1 MSGVNTILSSDIK
14 MLRHYIKDLSFENL
28 SETVENFQQNNP
40 KILHNIDFN
49 YKNYKSENSNY
60 KFSVSINY
68 NCNLV
73 STTQNNNFLILELVY
88 FGLFEVELKSK
99 LDQDML
105 TKNALEKL
113 YPYVKSIVEYITQR
127 GSSIKVTL
135 DDLNFDLLKKTN
147 S

>member
-28 SETVENFQQNNP
+28 SETDENFQQNNP
-40 KILHNIDFN
+40 KILHNIDFT
-49 YKNYKSENSNY
+49 YKNYQSENYNY

-113 YPYVKSIVEYITQR
+113 YPYVKSIVEYITQK

>member
-1 MSGVNTILSSDIK
+1 M
-14 MLRHYIKDLSFENL
+14 
-28 SETVENFQQNNP
+28 
-40 KILHNIDFN
+40 
-49 YKNYKSENSNY
+49 
-60 KFSVSINY
+60 
-68 NCNLV
+68 V

-113 YPYVKSIVEYITQR
+113 YPYVKSIVEYITQK